1 MVRKEATAM
10 AFDDFMKEALAKI
23 EAGGLMR
30 RIKPLG
36 QHDGIAVMDG
46 KELVNLAS
54 NDYLGLG
61 QDSALRDEFMQHLK
75 KSHEYFSS
83 SGSPLLTGAH
93 ESWRQ
98 AVKAIE
104 DLFPGCSALPFNSG
118 YDANSGVIRALAAIP
133 GTLVIA
139 DKLSHASIIDGMTA
153 GGSSRIMR
161 FAHND
166 AESLERI
173 IERHGAQYD
182 RILVATESVFS
193 MDGDVAPLK
202 EIAQIKKS
210 NPKIS
215 VYVDEAHGF
224 TVFGPEGRGMLWEMG
239 LGGMADF
246 VLCTCGKGLGS
257 EGAFLLCSE
266 TARRYFINTARPLI
280 FSTAIAPVSLAHTAF
295 MISKARAADDRRA
308 RLARISSDV
317 HATLRECGLEDLSST
332 QIVPYILGENEK
344 AVEAAGIFRENG
356 FLAMPV
362 RHPAVPKGTA
372 RLRLSLSA
380 SLKDSDVERLCSL
393 IRSLSGRAA

>member
-1 MVRKEATAM
+1 
-10 AFDDFMKEALAKI
+10 
-23 EAGGLMR
+23 MR
-30 RIKPLG
+30 RIAPMV
-36 QHDGIAVMDG
+36 QRDG
-46 KELVNLAS
+46 KAIIDGRELVNLAS

-61 QDSALRDEFMQHLK
+61 QDSALRDEFMQEL
-75 KSHEYFSS
+75 ECRPELFSS

-93 ESWRQ
+93 ESWLE
-98 AVKAIE
+98 AVKAME
-104 DLFPGCSALPFNSG
+104 DLCPGRCALPFNSG
-118 YDANSGVIRALAAIP
+118 YDANCGVIRALAAIP
-133 GTLVIA
+133 GTLVLA

-166 AESLERI
+166 AESLR
-173 IERHGAQYD
+173 RLVDGYGRDYD

-202 EIAQIKKS
+202 DMAEIKKS

-215 VYVDEAHGF
+215 LYVDEAHGF
-224 TVFGPEGRGMLWEMG
+224 TVFGPEGRGKLCEMG

-266 TARRYFINTARPLI
+266 AARSYFINTARPLI
-280 FSTAIAPVSLAHTAF
+280 FSTAISPVSLAHTAF
-295 MISKARAADDRRA
+295 MLKKARAADDRRQ
-308 RLARISSDV
+308 RLMKIAGEV
-317 HATLRECGLEDLSST
+317 HAALKECGLADPSTT

-362 RHPAVPKGTA
+362 RHPSVPKGTA

-380 SLKDSDVERLCSL
+380 SLKDGDVERLCGL
-393 IRSLSGRAA
+393 IRRLSGRAA